1 MIDMSMKL
9 DPCPRCGGPAIINSH
24 IWWVDGDESI
34 TVKCLKCG
42 LSLDYSSS
50 KCWPRTSV
58 KWDYDT
64 GEYVLLDE
72 VWSARKD
79 GWND

>member
-9 DPCPRCGGPAIINSH
+9 DSCPRCGGPAIINSYM
-24 IWWVDGDESI
+24 WWVDGDESI

-42 LSLDYSSS
+42 LSFDYSSS
-50 KCWPRTSV
+50 KEYPCISV
-58 KWDYDT
+58 KWDYDIE
-64 GEYVLLDE
+64 GYMPLNE